1 MSILKSPNRML
12 IVNSFNKKKFLKFT
26 VITRIWNV
34 VWRGVEG
41 KDLEERRLWRKED
54 CGRNHAEVD
63 GQSCKYER
71 GGGEEGEAGR

>member
-1 MSILKSPNRML
+1 ML

-41 KDLEERRLWRKED
+41 EDLEERRGIVEEIMRRSMGRVASMRGVVERRGRQED
-54 CGRNHAEVD
+54 EF
-63 GQSCKYER
+63 
-71 GGGEEGEAGR
+71 

>member
-1 MSILKSPNRML
+1 ML

-41 KDLEERRLWRKED
+41 EDLEERRGIVEEIMRRSM
-54 CGRNHAEVD
+54 GRVASMRGVV
-63 GQSCKYER
+63 ER
-71 GGGEEGEAGR
+71 RGR

>member
-1 MSILKSPNRML
+1 ML

-41 KDLEERRLWRKED
+41 EDLEERRGIVEQIMRRSMGRVASMRGVVERRGRQED
-54 CGRNHAEVD
+54 EF
-63 GQSCKYER
+63 
-71 GGGEEGEAGR
+71 